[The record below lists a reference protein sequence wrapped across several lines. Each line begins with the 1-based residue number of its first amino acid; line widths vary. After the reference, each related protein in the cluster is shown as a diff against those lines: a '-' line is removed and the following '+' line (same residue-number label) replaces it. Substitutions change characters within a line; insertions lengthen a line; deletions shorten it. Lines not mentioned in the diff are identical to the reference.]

1 MKMSNLGVE
10 YPDKDP
16 SSREWPQMLP
26 TCKDSYFNG
35 IGDPSIQLME
45 SFHQSEKTNK
55 INIPTQTFKCHNGG
69 PKSDGEWY
77 DPNQA
82 GQQVTAHCVIL

>member
-1 MKMSNLGVE
+1 
-10 YPDKDP
+10 
-16 SSREWPQMLP
+16 MLP
-26 TCKDSYFNG
+26 TFKDDHFNG

-45 SFHQSEKTNK
+45 TTHFCEKKTK
-55 INIPTQTFKCHNGG
+55 MNIPSQSPICHNGG
-69 PKSDGEWY
+69 PKSDSEWY

>member
-1 MKMSNLGVE
+1 MSNLGVE
-10 YPDKDP
+10 YCDRNPT
-16 SSREWPQMLP
+16 SRESLQMLP
-26 TCKDSYFNG
+26 AYKDNYFNG

-45 SFHQSEKTNK
+45 ALHQSARTNNK
-55 INIPTQTFKCHNGG
+55 INIPSHTLKCHNGG

>member
-1 MKMSNLGVE
+1 MSNLGVE

-16 SSREWPQMLP
+16 CSREWHQALL
-26 TCKDSYFNG
+26 TGKTDYFSG
-35 IGDPSIQLME
+35 TGDPSIQME
-45 SFHQSEKTNK
+45 RQYPDQSTGQ
-55 INIPTQTFKCHNGG
+55 ININNRHELKCHNGG

>member
-1 MKMSNLGVE
+1 MLTG
-10 YPDKDP
+10 
-16 SSREWPQMLP
+16 SRENHL
-26 TCKDSYFNG
+26 TG
-35 IGDPSIQLME
+35 TGDPSVQFME
-45 SFHQSEKTNK
+45 ATPMGGGGGGQDSKV
-55 INIPTQTFKCHNGG
+55 NISKHELRCGNGG

>member
-1 MKMSNLGVE
+1 
-10 YPDKDP
+10 
-16 SSREWPQMLP
+16 MLS
-26 TCKDSYFNG
+26 KENYFNAT
-35 IGDPSIQLME
+35 GDPSVQLLE
-45 SFHQSEKTNK
+45 TFYFGEKDVK
-55 INIPTQTFKCHNGG
+55 INIPHHTFHCQNGG